1 MATIDYWLDGK
12 IIQIDE
18 DDPRAKALV
27 LTEEEKTRAEKEK
40 KELLEQEIRQ
50 DRNALLRETDWMAN
64 SDVTMSDE
72 WKAYRQALR
81 DITKHEKFPDTFDV
95 ESDFP
100 TKPS

>member
-1 MATIDYWLDGK
+1 MTK

-18 DDPRAKALV
+18 NDPRAKALI
-27 LTEEEKTRAEKEK
+27 LTEEEKAKIEKEK
-40 KELLEQEIRQ
+40 KEFLEQEIRQ

-100 TKPS
+100 KKPE

>member
-1 MATIDYWLDGK
+1 
-12 IIQIDE
+12 
-18 DDPRAKALV
+18 
-27 LTEEEKTRAEKEK
+27 
-40 KELLEQEIRQ
+40 
-50 DRNALLRETDWMAN
+50 MAN

-95 ESDFP
+95 ENDFP

>member
-27 LTEEEKTRAEKEK
+27 LTEEEKQTIEKEK

-50 DRNALLRETDWMAN
+50 DRNAFLRETDWMAN

-81 DITKHEKFPDTFDV
+81 DITKQEKFPDTFDV
-95 ESDFP
+95 ENDFP

>member
-1 MATIDYWLDGK
+1 MAKEPVMIDGVF
-12 IIQIDE
+12 QEVDE
-18 DDPRAKALV
+18 THFAHSQHSPPS
-27 LTEEEKTRAEKEK
+27 EEEIRNNKAIDIRSQRDS
-40 KELLEQEIRQ
+40 LLF
-50 DRNALLRETDWMAN
+50 ETDWMAN

-81 DITKHEKFPDTFDV
+81 DITKHKKFPDTFDV